1 MSFKCTY
8 GSFKRVLNDMHGFL
22 PSSREKE
29 INLDRAQSQTKAPPP
44 ITMFDRL
51 RRPSQS
57 DEPRLAVDM
66 EPLSLQSHMRSQTL
80 VHAQEQVGQGG
91 PRIAPFETEKSE
103 AEALSE
109 KRLYARRKR
118 RHEEALGTYTQ
129 EAKTDQLFN
138 KEVTDAALEWSDG
151 LRQPGTDLRE
161 YVKLVTP
168 AGKLTKEVAK
178 DLLQRMKL
186 PVKTE
191 MGVMLHYVQ
200 ALFLRFRDFVT

>member
-1 MSFKCTY
+1 
-8 GSFKRVLNDMHGFL
+8 
-22 PSSREKE
+22 
-29 INLDRAQSQTKAPPP
+29 
-44 ITMFDRL
+44 MFDRL
-51 RRPSQS
+51 RRPSQG
-57 DEPRLAVDM
+57 DEPRLAGDM

-80 VHAQEQVGQGG
+80 VHVQEQGGQGG
-91 PRIAPFETEKSE
+91 PLIAPFASEKSE

-109 KRLYARRKR
+109 NRLYARRKR

-129 EAKTDQLFN
+129 EAKTDQLFD

-178 DLLQRMKL
+178 DLLQRLKL

-191 MGVMLHYVQ
+191 MGVMLQLMFKHYFYGSETSSPKIDRKKVSNKSIFTTLRKSVYADTKTISDD
-200 ALFLRFRDFVT
+200 ALIASVYASFK